1 MADAPELHPVVLS
14 ATGLSANI
22 GARILLNN
30 QELLLREGERVGLVG
45 RNGAGKSS
53 LLRILAGEDHF
64 YSGEISRRK
73 LLRCAY
79 LPQAISLE
87 EGQSVRENI
96 LSGARETL
104 ECLARYEHHD
114 PGTSHR
120 DLETWE
126 REITA
131 RQGWT
136 LETRLRELAT
146 SLSVPDLTRP
156 AGELSGGEKRRV
168 ALCRALVD
176 CPDLLLLDEPT
187 NHLDTETIQWL
198 EDYLSRRKGTCLFV
212 THDRYFL
219 DQVCT
224 RILELQAGT
233 LYSYPGNYTEYLRKK
248 ALREEEVRQ
257 NEERRL
263 AFIRREIDWIRRGPK
278 ARGTK
283 SWSRIQRFQEAVE
296 AGPPPEEREAEML
309 MPPPAPFGDLIVS
322 LKDVSLS
329 RGGHTLFQHLSLDF
343 TRGMRLGI
351 LGRNGL
357 GKTSLLK
364 LLLGELTPT
373 AGSLRVGPKVEFN
386 YVDQHR
392 TSLNDAKTVVED
404 IGEGNDFVMFGTR
417 KVAVWTYLRRFLFQ
431 DEEITTRVG
440 ELSGGERNRLLLAKV
455 LKQGGNFLL
464 LDEPTNDLDLSTLR
478 VLEESLMSFAGCVAV
493 ISHDRYFLN
502 RVCTDILAF
511 EGDSQVV
518 FQHGDYQYYL
528 EKRRERLAQ
537 ASASSPALAAASSS
551 SAPAPRPQKVRLT
564 WKEQR
569 ELEGMEEAILEAEE
583 RVAQSEA
590 IFADPDFHAKYGA
603 RTQELTQEM
612 EAAKAEVE
620 RLYARWEELSAKAGE
635 AAKS

>member
-1 MADAPELHPVVLS
+1 
-14 ATGLSANI
+14 
-22 GARILLNN
+22 
-30 QELLLREGERVGLVG
+30 
-45 RNGAGKSS
+45 
-53 LLRILAGEDHF
+53 
-64 YSGEISRRK
+64 
-73 LLRCAY
+73 
-79 LPQAISLE
+79 
-87 EGQSVRENI
+87 
-96 LSGARETL
+96 
-104 ECLARYEHHD
+104 
-114 PGTSHR
+114 
-120 DLETWE
+120 
-126 REITA
+126 
-131 RQGWT
+131 
-136 LETRLRELAT
+136 
-146 SLSVPDLTRP
+146 
-156 AGELSGGEKRRV
+156 
-168 ALCRALVD
+168 
-176 CPDLLLLDEPT
+176 
-187 NHLDTETIQWL
+187 
-198 EDYLSRRKGTCLFV
+198 
-212 THDRYFL
+212 
-219 DQVCT
+219 
-224 RILELQAGT
+224 
-233 LYSYPGNYTEYLRKK
+233 
-248 ALREEEVRQ
+248 
-257 NEERRL
+257 
-263 AFIRREIDWIRRGPK
+263 
-278 ARGTK
+278 
-283 SWSRIQRFQEAVE
+283 
-296 AGPPPEEREAEML
+296 ML

-511 EGDSQVV
+511 EGDGQVV